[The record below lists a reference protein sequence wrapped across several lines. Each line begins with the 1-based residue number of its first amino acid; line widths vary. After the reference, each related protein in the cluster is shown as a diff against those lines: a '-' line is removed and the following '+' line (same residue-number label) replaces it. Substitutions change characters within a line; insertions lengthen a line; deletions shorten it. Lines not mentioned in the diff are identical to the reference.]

1 MSDHDKLDI
10 EARRREKQAARDRDA
25 RALADGSKSAQQIQ
39 KENAV
44 FAIPGMR
51 LFLSKSKLS

>member
-1 MSDHDKLDI
+1 MSEKDKLDI

-39 KENAV
+39 QENAV
-44 FAIPGMR
+44 FAIPGVR
-51 LFLSKSKLS
+51 IDLSKSKLS

>member
-1 MSDHDKLDI
+1 LKRGGVKNSPHATEM
-10 EARRREKQAARDRDA
+10 

-44 FAIPGMR
+44 FAIPGVR
-51 LFLSKSKLS
+51 IDLSKSKLS